1 MDTPRRDHPYV
12 ARVFPLP
19 VLAITLVLA
28 GCASAPAPDAA
39 PDSLPS
45 SENEAMAP
53 AMPAAAPRREAA
65 VSYANVDRYKE
76 ILARHIVLR
85 NAEHTFSGPLPP
97 MLPAIVVLRI
107 SVDRSGAITNMFVQ
121 RSRDDEASSVALA
134 SLRRSGA
141 LPRPHNLLKASE
153 PDLTFSETFLFNDDY
168 RFQVRSLALPQPL
181 VD

>member
-1 MDTPRRDHPYV
+1 MEQSRRYYLH
-12 ARVFPLP
+12 
-19 VLAITLVLA
+19 LAALIFLA
-28 GCASAPAPDAA
+28 TGCASDPPPTERFDTSVEA
-39 PDSLPS
+39 PS
-45 SENEAMAP
+45 SQSAP
-53 AMPAAAPRREAA
+53 GATATDVATAREAA

-85 NAEHTFSGPLPP
+85 NADRTFSGPLPP
-97 MLPAIVVLRI
+97 VLPAIVVLRI

-121 RSRDDEASSVALA
+121 RSRDDEASAVAMA

-141 LPRPHNLLKASE
+141 LPRPHNLLKANE
-153 PDLTFSETFLFNDDY
+153 QDLTFSETFLFNEDY